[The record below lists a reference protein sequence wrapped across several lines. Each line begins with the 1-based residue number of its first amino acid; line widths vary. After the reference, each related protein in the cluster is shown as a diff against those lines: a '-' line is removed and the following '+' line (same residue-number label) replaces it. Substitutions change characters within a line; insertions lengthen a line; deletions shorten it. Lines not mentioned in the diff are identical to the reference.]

1 MNFES
6 TKSKY
11 PSTCIAILNWNGIKH
26 LKHLLP
32 SVLKAT
38 SNYWDSCP
46 IIVLDNQ
53 STEPDQS
60 WLATNY
66 PQIEVVIAQKNDY
79 LFSYNWLLRSRKEE
93 VVILLNND
101 LRVDENFI
109 VPLLRHF
116 SEPSVFAVTARAYD
130 WKGVKVTSG
139 PSLFQQHWGWFH
151 CGFDTSRQYACYTLF
166 ASGGYMAVD
175 RKKFLELGGFDRLF
189 FPAYGED
196 LDLGYRAWCRR
207 WKSIYE
213 PASIVYH
220 RESGSWDANG
230 DKRSSRLILQAQF
243 LFQWRNL
250 RQWDFQLKHMFYL
263 HWLWFRQWLRGNRN
277 WLEAYRE
284 AKKSWKMQ
292 KEQALKNAP
301 FPVKLSFLK
310 KIGGKPIRLQEQ
322 IK

>member
-1 MNFES
+1 L
-6 TKSKY
+6 T
-11 PSTCIAILNWNGIKH
+11 
-26 LKHLLP
+26 
-32 SVLKAT
+32 
-38 SNYWDSCP
+38 
-46 IIVLDNQ
+46 
-53 STEPDQS
+53 
-60 WLATNY
+60 
-66 PQIEVVIAQKNDY
+66 
-79 LFSYNWLLRSRKEE
+79 
-93 VVILLNND
+93 
-101 LRVDENFI
+101 
-109 VPLLRHF
+109 
-116 SEPSVFAVTARAYD
+116 
-130 WKGVKVTSG
+130 
-139 PSLFQQHWGWFH
+139 
-151 CGFDTSRQYACYTLF
+151 
-166 ASGGYMAVD
+166 GY
-175 RKKFLELGGFDRLF
+175 F